1 MNLLFITRTYPPLVG
16 GMQKFASDFYTTYQ
30 KSGEIDLLAN
40 PGGKRTL
47 VFFVFRVLIY
57 LFFHSKKYE
66 IIHLFDAVISP
77 LIPFI
82 RIFSKA
88 KVSVTVNGLDI
99 VYARFGYQRI
109 MPFFL
114 KKADR
119 VIAVSQY
126 TMKQCEYRGIPKDK
140 ITVITNG
147 INFDGFPI
155 STDLEKRET
164 LSQFNIPIEGKKILL
179 TVGRLV
185 KRKGHAWF
193 LSNVMVNL
201 PPDTIYLIAGT
212 GPEAGILSELIKK
225 LNLSKK
231 VFLLGQVTDAEKNCL
246 YQISDLFVMPNIS
259 IQNDQEGFGIVVL
272 EAGRYG
278 LPVVAAYIEGI
289 NDAVIDR
296 ITGRLVK
303 EKDVQG
309 FIDAITLPQI
319 DRSKVADIV
328 ASHFEWKHI
337 IERYHEVYGKML
349 AE

>member
-16 GMQKFASDFYTTYQ
+16 GMQKFASDFYNTYQ
-30 KSGEIDLLAN
+30 KSGDIDLLAN

-47 VFFVFRVLIY
+47 VFFVFRVLFY
-57 LFFHSKKYE
+57 LIFHSRKYE

-82 RIFSKA
+82 RIFSRA

-126 TMKQCEYRGIPKDK
+126 TLKQCENRGIPKDK
-140 ITVITNG
+140 IIVITNG

-155 STDLEKRET
+155 HTDLEKRGS
-164 LSQFNIPIEGKKILL
+164 LSQYNIPLDGKKILL

-212 GPEAGILSELIKK
+212 GPEAGILSELIIK

-246 YQISDLFVMPNIS
+246 YQISDIFVMPNIS
-259 IQNDQEGFGIVVL
+259 VQNDQEGFGIVVL

-278 LPVVAAYIEGI
+278 LPVIAANIEGI

-337 IERYHEVYGKML
+337 IERYHEVFREML